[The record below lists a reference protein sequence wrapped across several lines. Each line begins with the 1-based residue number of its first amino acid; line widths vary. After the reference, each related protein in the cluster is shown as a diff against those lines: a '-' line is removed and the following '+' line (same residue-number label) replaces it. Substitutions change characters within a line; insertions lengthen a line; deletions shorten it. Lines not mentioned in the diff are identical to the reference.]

1 MVEEMAFDEAMP
13 MAAAPRWKWVKPAA
27 NEAEA
32 PAGSEPTAASPGEP
46 PRLRQYFPETM
57 LWLPD
62 AVTDPDGDL
71 TLEFPVADSIT
82 TWRITAL
89 ASSQNGQLGSATAPL
104 RVFQD
109 FFVDL
114 DLPVSLT
121 VGDEIS
127 IPVGVYNYLPDEQT
141 VRLEIDNADWF
152 ELLDAS
158 EKQITIASN
167 DITVVYFRIKAL
179 DFGTQPVKVTAWDST
194 MSDAIQK
201 EVRVY
206 PDGKQ
211 IHFSSSDRIDAENP
225 VLQSVSIPSDAI
237 SGTQKLSV
245 KIYPGVISQ
254 IVEGLDSILRMPFG
268 CFEQTSSTTYPNI
281 LVLDYLKTTDQVS
294 PEVQFKAEEY
304 INLGYQRLTTFEVG
318 SAVVSPCSEKP
329 LRIPC

>member
-1 MVEEMAFDEAMP
+1 MGKAT
-13 MAAAPRWKWVKPAA
+13 A

-32 PAGSEPTAASPGEP
+32 PTGADPVAVSPGEP

-62 AVTDPDGDL
+62 AVTDPTGNL
-71 TLEFPVADSIT
+71 NLEFPVADSIT

-89 ASSQNGQLGSATAPL
+89 ASSQDGQLGSATAPL

-179 DFGTQPVKVTAWDST
+179 DFGTQPVKVTAWGIPQCPTRS
-194 MSDAIQK
+194 K
-201 EVRVY
+201 
-206 PDGKQ
+206 KKC
-211 IHFSSSDRIDAENP
+211 
-225 VLQSVSIPSDAI
+225 VSIRMANKFTFPARTALMRKTPCFNPFRSHL
-237 SGTQKLSV
+237 TR
-245 KIYPGVISQ
+245 SQ
-254 IVEGLDSILRMPFG
+254 EPKNFL
-268 CFEQTSSTTYPNI
+268 
-281 LVLDYLKTTDQVS
+281 
-294 PEVQFKAEEY
+294 
-304 INLGYQRLTTFEVG
+304 
-318 SAVVSPCSEKP
+318 
-329 LRIPC
+329 